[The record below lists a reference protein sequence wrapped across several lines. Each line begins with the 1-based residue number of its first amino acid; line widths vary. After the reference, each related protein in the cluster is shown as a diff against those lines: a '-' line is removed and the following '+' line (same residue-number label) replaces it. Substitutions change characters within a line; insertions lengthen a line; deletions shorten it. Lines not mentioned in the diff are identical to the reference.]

1 MEASPS
7 AHGDGFSDLLRRF
20 PPSMDLDL
28 LAREHAAIERGREI
42 SDGATLLR
50 LALARGPGGLSLRG
64 TAAWAST
71 IGIAEISNPGLKYR
85 LDKSVEFLAAVMNGL
100 LAARAASTALFWP
113 GRSLHLADGT
123 CISKPGSTGTDWRV
137 HGVFDLGA
145 GGFSHLEVTDA
156 KGSESILRGPVEAGE
171 VRIAD
176 RYYCR
181 AGTLQEFSQG
191 SDGQGSDGQGAD
203 FIVRVRWNALR
214 LSTTDGAV
222 FNLIEHLET
231 LPDDSAAHTCEVRA
245 AVTDGSSLKLRLV
258 ILRKPAEAS
267 EGIIK
272 KLLAK
277 ARRNR
282 QQVDPRTLVAA
293 RFMILATSLP
303 ALGYPP
309 DEVMSAY
316 RLRWQIELAFKRLKS
331 LLHIDRLPTLSE
343 RASRSW
349 LYAHL
354 ILALLSDTLSQ
365 EVLESFP

>member
-1 MEASPS
+1 
-7 AHGDGFSDLLRRF
+7 
-20 PPSMDLDL
+20 MDLDR
-28 LAREHAAIERGREI
+28 LAREQEAIERGREI
-42 SDGATLLR
+42 SEGATLLR
-50 LALARGPGGLSLRG
+50 LALARGPGGLSLRE

-71 IGIAEISNPGLKYR
+71 MGIAEISNPGVKYR
-85 LDKSVEFLAAVMNGL
+85 LDKSVEFLAAVMHGL
-100 LAARAASTALFWP
+100 LAARAAGARLFWP

-145 GGFSHLEVTDA
+145 GGFSHLELTDG
-156 KGSESILRGPVEAGE
+156 KGAESILRGASVAGE

-181 AGTLQEFSQG
+181 AGTLQEF
-191 SDGQGSDGQGAD
+191 GQGSDGRHAD

-214 LSTTDGAV
+214 LSTPDGTE
-222 FNLIEHLET
+222 FDLIKHLQT
-231 LPDDSAAHTCEVRA
+231 LPDDNAAHACEVRA
-245 AVTDGSSLKLRLV
+245 AVTDGAPLKLRLV
-258 ILRKPAEAS
+258 ILRKPAEAA
-267 EGIIK
+267 EDTIK

-277 ARRNR
+277 ARKRR
-282 QQVDPRTLVAA
+282 QQVDPRSLVAA

-303 ALGYPP
+303 DLGYPP
-309 DEVMSAY
+309 DEIMSVY
-316 RLRWQIELAFKRLKS
+316 RLRWQIELAFKRLKT
-331 LLHIDRLPTLSE
+331 LLRIDRLPTLTE

-354 ILALLSDTLSQ
+354 ILALLCDDLSQ

>member
-1 MEASPS
+1 
-7 AHGDGFSDLLRRF
+7 
-20 PPSMDLDL
+20 MDLDC
-28 LAREHAAIERGREI
+28 LAREHRAIERGREI

-50 LALARGPGGLSLRG
+50 LAFARGPGGLSLRE

-71 IGIAEISNPGLKYR
+71 MGIAEISNPGVKYR

-100 LAARAASTALFWP
+100 LAARAASSSLFWP

-145 GGFSHLEVTDA
+145 GGFSHLELTDA
-156 KGSESILRGPVEAGE
+156 KGAESILRGRPVAGE

-181 AGTLQEFSQG
+181 SSTLQEFGQSR
-191 SDGQGSDGQGAD
+191 DGQSRDGQSRDGQSGDGRYAD

-214 LSTTDGAV
+214 LSTPDGKA

-231 LPDDSAAHTCEVRA
+231 LPDDDAAHACDVRA
-245 AVTDGSSLKLRLV
+245 AIGDGSALKLRLV
-258 ILRKPAEAS
+258 ILRKPAAAVEDTL
-267 EGIIK
+267 K

-277 ARRNR
+277 AHKQN
-282 QQVDPRTLVAA
+282 QKVDPRSMVAA

-331 LLHIDRLPTLSE
+331 LLHIARLPTLSD

-354 ILALLSDTLSQ
+354 ILALLSDDLSQ
-365 EVLESFP
+365 EVLEFFPSGLA

>member
-1 MEASPS
+1 
-7 AHGDGFSDLLRRF
+7 
-20 PPSMDLDL
+20 MDLDQ
-28 LAREHAAIERGREI
+28 LAREHEAIERDRQI

-50 LALARGPGGLSLRG
+50 LAFARGPGGLSLRG
-64 TAAWAST
+64 TAGWASAM
-71 IGIAEISNPGLKYR
+71 GIAEISNPGLKYR
-85 LDKSVEFLAAVMNGL
+85 LDKAVEFLAALMNGL
-100 LAARAASTALFWP
+100 RAARAASTGLVWP
-113 GRSLHLADGT
+113 GRSLRLADGT

-145 GGFSHLEVTDA
+145 GGFSHLELTNA
-156 KGSESILRGPVEAGE
+156 KGSESILRGPPVAGE

-181 AGTLQEFSQG
+181 SSTLQEFGQD
-191 SDGQGSDGQGAD
+191 SDGRYAD
-203 FIVRVRWNALR
+203 FIVRVRWNALS
-214 LSTTDGAV
+214 LSTPDGKA

-231 LPDDSAAHTCEVRA
+231 LPDDDAAHACEVKA
-245 AVTDGSSLKLRLV
+245 AIADGSSLQLRLV
-258 ILRKPAEAS
+258 ILRKPVAAAE
-267 EGIIK
+267 ETVR

-277 ARRNR
+277 ARKQN
-282 QQVDPRTLVAA
+282 QQVDPRSLVAA

-303 ALGYPP
+303 ADGYPP

-331 LLHIDRLPTLSE
+331 LLHINRLPTLSE

-365 EVLESFP
+365 EVLEAFPSGLA

>member
-1 MEASPS
+1 
-7 AHGDGFSDLLRRF
+7 
-20 PPSMDLDL
+20 MDLDR
-28 LAREHAAIERGREI
+28 LAREHQAIERSREI

-50 LALARGPGGLSLRG
+50 LAFARGPGGLSLRE

-71 IGIAEISNPGLKYR
+71 MGIAEISNPGLKYR

-100 LAARAASTALFWP
+100 LAARAASTSLFWP

-145 GGFSHLEVTDA
+145 GGFSQLELTDA
-156 KGSESILRGPVEAGE
+156 KGAESILRGRPVAGE

-181 AGTLQEFSQG
+181 SSTLQEFG
-191 SDGQGSDGQGAD
+191 HGRDGQRGDGRYAD
-203 FIVRVRWNALR
+203 FIVRVRWNALS
-214 LSTTDGAV
+214 LSTPDGKA
-222 FNLIEHLET
+222 FNLIEHLKA
-231 LPDDSAAHTCEVRA
+231 LPDDTAAHACEVQA
-245 AVTDGSSLKLRLV
+245 AVSDGLPLKLRLV
-258 ILRKPAEAS
+258 ILRKPATAAEDTL
-267 EGIIK
+267 K

-277 ARRNR
+277 ARKQN
-282 QQVDPRTLVAA
+282 QQVDPRSLVAA

-331 LLHIDRLPTLSE
+331 LLHIDRLPTLSD

-354 ILALLSDTLSQ
+354 ILALLSDDLSQ
-365 EVLESFP
+365 EVLESFPSGLA